1 MANGVKKCCG
11 QGFLKGR
18 KLFSHEGR
26 IVAVAC
32 EDTAVF
38 AVKRVP
44 MRAEVRLRQWSRC
57 RMVFILRDMPV
68 YDSESMPKFPSLED
82 QLDLITKG
90 AAEIVPLEA
99 LKERIAKSIASGV
112 PMRIKAGFDPTA
124 PDLHLGHTVLLRK
137 LKHFQDLGHTV
148 IFLIG
153 DSTALIG
160 DPTGRNVTRKPLTP
174 EQIAENA
181 ETYKEQVFKIL
192 DRGTTEVRYNSE
204 WLDKLGYYDMVKLM
218 AQFTVSQML
227 EREDFHKRFNEEQP
241 IALHELIYPIAQ
253 GYDSVALECDV
264 ELGGTDQK
272 FNLMRGRDLQK
283 HYGQPQQIVLMMPII
298 EGLDGVQKMSKSLG
312 NAIGVHEPAGEMYGK
327 LMSVSD
333 ELMWRYWT
341 LLTDLRGSEIAQMQT
356 DVVGG
361 VLHPMQAKKDLA
373 WTITRDFH
381 SKEEADAA
389 AESWAKMFQ
398 QRGVSEDVPV
408 MKVSLAEEGL
418 LNVSETGVAEIRVPK
433 LLVLAGLASS
443 TGEATRKLAE
453 NAVSLNGEKI
463 SGRTCGRDAMG
474 ESPTLRLGKKSVRVE
489 WV

>member
-1 MANGVKKCCG
+1 MA
-11 QGFLKGR
+11 
-18 KLFSHEGR
+18 
-26 IVAVAC
+26 
-32 EDTAVF
+32 TF
-38 AVKRVP
+38 A
-44 MRAEVRLRQWSRC
+44 
-57 RMVFILRDMPV
+57 
-68 YDSESMPKFPSLED
+68 SLEG

-99 LKERIAKSIASGV
+99 LKERISKSIASGV

-137 LKHFQDLGHTV
+137 LRHFQALGHTV

-160 DPTGRNVTRKPLTP
+160 DPTGRNVTRKPLTR
-174 EQIAENA
+174 EQIAANA

-192 DRGTTEVRYNSE
+192 DREKTEVRYNSE

-283 HYGQPQQIVLMMPII
+283 HFGQSQQIVLMMPII

-327 LMSVSD
+327 LMSISD

-341 LLTDLRGSEIAQMQT
+341 LLTDLRGSEIAAMQE
-356 DVVGG
+356 DVREGK
-361 VLHPMQAKKDLA
+361 LHPMQAKKNLA
-373 WTITRDFH
+373 WTITQDFH
-381 SKEEADAA
+381 SDAEADAA
-389 AESWAKMFQ
+389 AEGWAKMFQ
-398 QRGVSEDVPV
+398 QRGVNEDVPV
-408 MKVSLAEEGL
+408 VEIDGAADIRIYKPSDTQPGVLDCYIKIPRL
-418 LNVSETGVAEIRVPK
+418 LQH
-433 LLVLAGLASS
+433 AGLVSS
-443 TGEATRKLAE
+443 ISEATRKIAE
-453 NAVSLNGEKI
+453 NAVSINGVKF
-463 SGRTCGRDAMG
+463 SGQLEALPRLGRN
-474 ESPTLRLGKKSVRVE
+474 PILRVGKKSVKIE
-489 WV
+489 WVESPAEELQ

>member
-1 MANGVKKCCG
+1 
-11 QGFLKGR
+11 
-18 KLFSHEGR
+18 
-26 IVAVAC
+26 
-32 EDTAVF
+32 
-38 AVKRVP
+38 
-44 MRAEVRLRQWSRC
+44 
-57 RMVFILRDMPV
+57 MPLSS
-68 YDSESMPKFPSLED
+68 SENMTRFPSLED

-90 AAEIVPLEA
+90 AAEIVPLDA
-99 LKERIAKSIASGV
+99 LKERITKSIATGK

-160 DPTGRNVTRKPLTP
+160 DPTGRNVTRKPLSR
-174 EQIAENA
+174 EEIAANA
-181 ETYKEQVFKIL
+181 ETYKAQVFKIL
-192 DRGTTEVRYNSE
+192 DPVKTEVRYNSE

-241 IALHELIYPIAQ
+241 ISLHEVLYPIAQ

-272 FNLMRGRDLQK
+272 FNLMRGRDLQR
-283 HYGQPQQIVLMMPII
+283 HFGQPQQIILMMPII

-312 NAIGVHEPAGEMYGK
+312 NAIGVHEPAAEMYGK

-341 LLTDLRGSEIAQMQT
+341 LLTDLRGSEIAAMQES
-356 DVVGG
+356 VKSGE
-361 VLHPMQAKKDLA
+361 LHPMQAKKNLA
-373 WTITRDFH
+373 WTITKGFH
-381 SKEEADAA
+381 SEAEANAA
-389 AESWAKMFQ
+389 AEGWAKMFQ

-408 MKVSLAEEGL
+408 VKVSLASIKTWVEGASPSLGGSNEEL
-418 LNVSETGVAEIRVPK
+418 VNVPK
-433 LLVLAGLASS
+433 LLVQAGLAASS
-443 TGEATRKLAE
+443 GEATRKLGE
-453 NAVSLNGEKI
+453 NAVSVNGDKI
-463 SGRTCGRDAMG
+463 SARTIAKNALGDA
-474 ESPTLRLGKKSVRVE
+474 PILRLGKKSVRVE
-489 WV
+489 WVK

>member
-1 MANGVKKCCG
+1 MA
-11 QGFLKGR
+11 
-18 KLFSHEGR
+18 
-26 IVAVAC
+26 
-32 EDTAVF
+32 TF
-38 AVKRVP
+38 ASV
-44 MRAEVRLRQWSRC
+44 
-57 RMVFILRDMPV
+57 
-68 YDSESMPKFPSLED
+68 ED

-99 LKERIAKSIASGV
+99 LKERIARSIATGK

-124 PDLHLGHTVLLRK
+124 PDLHLGHTVLIRK

-174 EQIAENA
+174 EQIAANA

-192 DRGTTEVRYNSE
+192 DPVKTEVRYNSE
-204 WLDKLGYYDMVKLM
+204 WLDKLSYYDLVKLL
-218 AQFTVSQML
+218 AQFTLSQML
-227 EREDFHKRFNEEQP
+227 EREEFHKRFQAEQP
-241 IALHELIYPIAQ
+241 VGLHEMIYPIAQ

-283 HYGQPQQIVLMMPII
+283 HFGQPQQIVLMTSIL
-298 EGLDGVQKMSKSLG
+298 EGLDGVQKMSKSLN
-312 NAIGVHEPAGEMYGK
+312 NAIGIHEAPAEMYGK

-333 ELMWRYWT
+333 ELMWKYWT
-341 LLTDLRGSEIAQMQT
+341 MLTDLRGSEIEAMQAE
-356 DVVGG
+356 VASGA
-361 VLHPMQAKKDLA
+361 LHPMQAKKNLA

-381 SKEEADAA
+381 STAEADAA
-389 AESWAKMFQ
+389 SEGWAKMFQ

-408 MKVSLAEEGL
+408 VEIALSAEGL
-418 LNVSETGVAEIRVPK
+418 AAAGDAEIRMAK
-433 LLVLAGLASS
+433 LLQLAGLASS

-453 NAVSLNGEKI
+453 NAVSLDGEKF
-463 SGRTCGRDAMG
+463 SGKLLNGVKVG
-474 ESPTLRLGKKSVRVE
+474 SSHTLRLGKRSVRVS
-489 WV
+489 WVS

>member
-1 MANGVKKCCG
+1 M
-11 QGFLKGR
+11 
-18 KLFSHEGR
+18 
-26 IVAVAC
+26 
-32 EDTAVF
+32 D
-38 AVKRVP
+38 
-44 MRAEVRLRQWSRC
+44 
-57 RMVFILRDMPV
+57 DM
-68 YDSESMPKFPSLED
+68 SFPSIED

-99 LKERIAKSIASGV
+99 LKERISKSIATGV

-160 DPTGRNVTRKPLTP
+160 DPTGRDVTRKALTR
-174 EQIAENA
+174 EEIAANA

-192 DRGTTEVRYNSE
+192 DREKTEVRYNSE
-204 WLDKLGYYDMVKLM
+204 WLDKLSYYDMVKLM
-218 AQFTVSQML
+218 AQFTLSQML
-227 EREDFHKRFNEEQP
+227 EREHFHKRFNDEQP

-253 GYDSVALECDV
+253 GYDSVALESDV

-283 HYGQPQQIVLMMPII
+283 HFGQAQQIVLMMPII
-298 EGLDGVQKMSKSLG
+298 EGLDGAQKMSKSLG

-327 LMSVSD
+327 LMSISD

-341 LLTDLRGSEIAQMQT
+341 LLTDLRGSEIAAMQEQ
-356 DVVGG
+356 VRGG
-361 VLHPMQAKKDLA
+361 SLHPMQAKKNLA
-373 WTITRDFH
+373 WTITRGFH
-381 SKEEADAA
+381 SAAEADAA
-389 AESWAKMFQ
+389 AEGWAKMFQ

-408 MKVSLAEEGL
+408 VKVSLAEDGL
-418 LNVSETGVAEIRVPK
+418 MAAANDGGAVEIRVPK

-463 SGRTCGRDAMG
+463 SGRTCSRKAMG
-474 ESPTLRLGKKSVRVE
+474 DSPILRLGKKSVRVE
-489 WV
+489 WM